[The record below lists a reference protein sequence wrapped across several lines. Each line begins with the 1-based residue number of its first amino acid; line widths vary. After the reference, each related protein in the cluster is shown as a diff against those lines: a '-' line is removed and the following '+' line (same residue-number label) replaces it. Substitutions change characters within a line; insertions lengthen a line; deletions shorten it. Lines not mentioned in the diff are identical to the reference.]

1 MKKYFFIL
9 VFLLLIFPFK
19 VFGAELI
26 PNSKSGILIEANSG
40 KIIFEKDKDEHQSIA
55 SLTKIASLIIIF
67 EELEA
72 GNIHYDDVV
81 TASRNASEFGGS
93 QIYLEAGEK
102 MTVKDLIKGISIAS
116 GNDAVV
122 AMAEHISGSEDKFV
136 SRMNKLVKRLKL
148 KNTNFVNCTG
158 LDEENHYSSA
168 YDVALLARELIVKH
182 PKILEFSSI
191 YEDYLRNNTDNKFWL
206 VNTNKLIHLYSG
218 CDGLKTGH
226 TDAAGYCLAST
237 AKRDGLRLIG
247 IVLGENDSN
256 VRNKETMELLDYGF
270 NNIKMNC
277 VLKKG
282 EVIDKIWID
291 KTDNKEYDVVLKNN
305 LCVIE
310 DKDNLYKYNY
320 KTNIVNKNLPIK
332 KGDSIGRLEVYYKD
346 NVIASEDVTVKKDIN
361 KINVLKFIFE
371 SVYNLFFG
379 LF

>member
-346 NVIASEDVTVKKDIN
+346 NVIASEDVTVKNNIN

>member
-1 MKKYFFIL
+1 MKKCFFLL
-9 VFLLLIFPFK
+9 VFFFLIFPFE
-19 VFGAELI
+19 VLGAELI
-26 PNSKSGILIEANSG
+26 PNSKSGVLIEVNSG
-40 KIIFEKDKDEHQSIA
+40 KIIFEKDKDLQLSIA

-67 EELEA
+67 EELDS
-72 GNIHYDDVV
+72 GKIHYDDVV

-102 MTVKDLIKGISIAS
+102 MTVRDLIKGITVAS

-122 AMAEHISGSEDKFV
+122 AMAEYISGSEDKFV
-136 SRMNKLVKRLKL
+136 NRMNSLVKRLKL

-158 LDEENHYSSA
+158 LDEKNHYSSA
-168 YDVALLARELIVKH
+168 YDVAILSRELITKYPEV
-182 PKILEFSSI
+182 LEFSSI

-226 TDAAGYCLAST
+226 TDDAGYCLAST
-237 AKRDGLRLIG
+237 AKREGLRLIG
-247 IVLGENDSN
+247 IVLGENDSK

-270 NNIKMNC
+270 NNVKMNC
-277 VLKKG
+277 ILKKG
-282 EVIDKIWID
+282 EVVDKISID
-291 KTDNKEYDVVLKNN
+291 KTKKKIYDVVLKNN

-320 KTNIVNKNLPIK
+320 KNNITYKTLPIK
-332 KGDSIGRLEVYYKD
+332 KGDIIGNLEVYYKN
-346 NVIASEDVTVKKDIN
+346 NVIAREEITVKEDIN
-361 KINVLKFIFE
+361 KMKVLSFILE
-371 SVYNLFFG
+371 NVYNLFFG

>member
-9 VFLLLIFPFK
+9 VFILLIFPFK

-40 KIIFEKDKDEHQSIA
+40 KIIYEKDKDEHQSIA

-67 EELEA
+67 EELEK
-72 GNIHYDDVV
+72 GNIHYDDIV
-81 TASRNASEFGGS
+81 TASRNASDFGGS

-122 AMAEHISGSEDKFV
+122 AMAEYISGSEDKFV
-136 SRMNKLVKRLKL
+136 SRMNKLAKRLKL

-168 YDVALLARELIVKH
+168 YDVALLARELIVNH

-237 AKRDGLRLIG
+237 AKRNGLRLIG

-282 EVIDKIWID
+282 EVIDKIQID
-291 KTDNKEYDVVLKNN
+291 KTKDKEYDVVLKNN

-320 KTNIVNKNLPIK
+320 KTNIVSKKLPIK

-346 NVIASEDVTVKKDIN
+346 EVIASEDVTVKNDIN
-361 KINVLKFIFE
+361 KINVLKFILE

>member
-136 SRMNKLVKRLKL
+136 SRMNKLAERLKL

-346 NVIASEDVTVKKDIN
+346 NVIASEDVTVKNNIN

>member
-9 VFLLLIFPFK
+9 VFILLIFPFK

-40 KIIFEKDKDEHQSIA
+40 KIIYEKDKDEHQSIA

-81 TASRNASEFGGS
+81 TASRNASDFGGS

-122 AMAEHISGSEDKFV
+122 AMAEYISGSEDKFV
-136 SRMNKLVKRLKL
+136 SRMNKLAKRLKL

-168 YDVALLARELIVKH
+168 YDVALLAQELIIKH

-237 AKRDGLRLIG
+237 AKRNGLRLIG

-282 EVIDKIWID
+282 EVVDKIRID
-291 KTDNKEYDVVLKNN
+291 KTNDKEYDVVLKNN

-320 KTNIVNKNLPIK
+320 KTNIVSKKLPIK

-346 NVIASEDVTVKKDIN
+346 NVIASEDVTVKNDIN